1 MSAIRRGS
9 HSLLPSFHRS
19 KLGGLEEEHVGA
31 KSVEAIESRRKNRRV
46 GEYVFKCIII
56 KFIFYNKSIFSDA
69 LSTALSALYAKFIVI
84 MGIALPVTEILSSR
98 IPATFYQ
105 GFYVYLYVVS
115 IAFIVFVYITHLRTR
130 AVFTIIK
137 NYRKF
142 RMNKV
147 FLNS

>member
-1 MSAIRRGS
+1 
-9 HSLLPSFHRS
+9 
-19 KLGGLEEEHVGA
+19 
-31 KSVEAIESRRKNRRV
+31 
-46 GEYVFKCIII
+46 
-56 KFIFYNKSIFSDA
+56 
-69 LSTALSALYAKFIVI
+69 

-137 NYRKF
+137 NYREF
-142 RMNKV
+142 S
-147 FLNS
+147 FLNSRSFN